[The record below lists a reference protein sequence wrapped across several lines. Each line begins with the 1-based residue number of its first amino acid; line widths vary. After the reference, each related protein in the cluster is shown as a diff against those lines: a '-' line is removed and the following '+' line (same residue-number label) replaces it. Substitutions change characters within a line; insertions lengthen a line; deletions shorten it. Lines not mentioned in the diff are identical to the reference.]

1 MESNS
6 VLPWLIIGVPALAAG
21 AEVLLGRKRPQS
33 AGLAAIAGVTITLGL
48 VLVLAGRVVQG
59 EKLIAWNGQLYAD
72 GLSALVTLVIGVAG
86 LAATVFSYRY
96 LRNDV
101 AAGKTVAERLPFYFS
116 LDALF
121 ICTMLWATLTNNL
134 IMLYVVVE
142 ATTLASALLVTF
154 YWKRESL
161 EAGFKYLLLCTVG
174 ITFALLGCVL
184 IYAAASPHVGGHQ
197 AMLITAL
204 APVVDKF
211 PRELTILALA
221 FLVVGFGTKAG
232 LVPFHAWLPDAY
244 SQAPVSF
251 SALLSIGIKVAAY
264 ALARVL
270 TIFYPEYSTIGLLV
284 VVLGMVT
291 MLSGIVFAFA
301 QDDLKRML
309 AFSSVRQIG
318 YVMMGLGLGSSL
330 GYFGALYHFLNHA
343 LLKAM
348 LFLCTGALVY
358 TSGTTLISQ
367 LRGRK
372 EKGALTAICFFT
384 GALAIGGMPPLNG
397 FWSKFT
403 IFIATAQAG
412 LWWATGVAVFTSL
425 LTLACLVRAG
435 YLVFLEREEATGEE
449 TAATA
454 GHGGCTSSSP
464 EPAQHHPAAEPP
476 WSMLGMMLAL
486 AAACILIGLLPGP
499 VNRLIAPAVQSIMYI
514 VAGG

>member
-6 VLPWLIIGVPALAAG
+6 ILLWLIIIIPALAAG
-21 AEVLLGRKRPQS
+21 LEALMGRKRPQS
-33 AGLAAIAGVTITLGL
+33 AGLAAIVGAAITLGL
-48 VLVLAGRVVQG
+48 VLVLVWQVVQG
-59 EKLIAWNGQLYAD
+59 EKLTAWSGQLYAD
-72 GLSALVTLVIGVAG
+72 GLSALVVLVISIVG
-86 LAATVFSYRY
+86 LAATVFSYRA
-96 LRNDV
+96 LRGAV
-101 AAGKTVAERLPFYFS
+101 AAGKTAVGRLPLYFS

-121 ICTMLWATLTNNL
+121 MCTMLWASLTNNL

-184 IYAAASPHVGGHQ
+184 IYAAASPYLGGHQ

-211 PRELTILALA
+211 PRELTLLALA

-232 LVPFHAWLPDAY
+232 LVPFHSWLPDAY
-244 SQAPVSF
+244 SQAP
-251 SALLSIGIKVAAY
+251 SAFAAFLSVGIKVAAY

-270 TIFYPEYSTIGLLV
+270 TIFYPEYSGIGLLV
-284 VVLGMVT
+284 VALGMVT

-309 AFSSVRQIG
+309 AFSSVSQIG

-343 LLKAM
+343 LLKSM
-348 LFLCTGALVY
+348 LFLCVGALVY
-358 TSGTTLISQ
+358 TSGTTLISE
-367 LRGRK
+367 L
-372 EKGALTAICFFT
+372 KGQKGKSALTAICFFI
-384 GALAIGGMPPLNG
+384 GALGIGGMPPLNG

-403 IFIATAQAG
+403 IFLAAAQSG
-412 LWWATGVAVFTSL
+412 MWWATGVAVFTSL
-425 LTLACLVRAG
+425 LTLTCLVRAA
-435 YLVFLEREEATGEE
+435 YKVFLEREDEHE
-449 TAATA
+449 
-454 GHGGCTSSSP
+454 
-464 EPAQHHPAAEPP
+464 EPAAACENTQNQPAVALP
-476 WSMLGMMLAL
+476 WSMLGMMAAL
-486 AAACILIGLLPGP
+486 AALSVLIGLSPNL
-499 VNRLIAPAVQSIMYI
+499 VNQLIAPAVQSIMYI
-514 VAGG
+514 AVGG